1 MAFCRTTIVALIVAV
16 VGLPSPT
23 GAFVERSAASGVR
36 AASACRQP
44 RVFASRM
51 RTAMGLFDGFKDAFG
66 SGSTDAKTALPS
78 DRETPIDRWLGI
90 DVASKNEEVI
100 KQQQAEAA
108 SGDSAADSFVDS
120 MDEGNYVTVSLSKPM
135 GVVFEENEP
144 DTGGVFVAS
153 LAAGGAAAT
162 DGTLVEGDQLVIVGD
177 TLVTGRD
184 FDACLDVIR
193 NSAGDATR
201 LIVFRGGV
209 KNLYGNLGASEEWMQ
224 GFVASKTGAPAPAPA
239 AAAPADEVSA

>member
-66 SGSTDAKTALPS
+66 AERTALPS

-90 DVASKNEEVI
+90 DVASKNEEVRECRRRA
-100 KQQQAEAA
+100 K
-108 SGDSAADSFVDS
+108 
-120 MDEGNYVTVSLSKPM
+120 
-135 GVVFEENEP
+135 
-144 DTGGVFVAS
+144 
-153 LAAGGAAAT
+153 
-162 DGTLVEGDQLVIVGD
+162 
-177 TLVTGRD
+177 R
-184 FDACLDVIR
+184 
-193 NSAGDATR
+193 
-201 LIVFRGGV
+201 
-209 KNLYGNLGASEEWMQ
+209 
-224 GFVASKTGAPAPAPA
+224 
-239 AAAPADEVSA
+239 

>member
-1 MAFCRTTIVALIVAV
+1 M
-16 VGLPSPT
+16 
-23 GAFVERSAASGVR
+23 
-36 AASACRQP
+36 
-44 RVFASRM
+44 
-51 RTAMGLFDGFKDAFG
+51 
-66 SGSTDAKTALPS
+66 
-78 DRETPIDRWLGI
+78 
-90 DVASKNEEVI
+90 I

-201 LIVFRGGV
+201 CASNIATRTVSPQPPSHHATRAPFARLDRRRVGATPHAGAPERRKVAGATNTRCCWTEVARLTRFVTCCHHLARLIVFRGGV

>member
-66 SGSTDAKTALPS
+66 SKGQDSTALPS
-78 DRETPIDRWLGI
+78 SRETPIDRWLGI

-100 KQQQAEAA
+100 KQQQADTA

-144 DTGGVFVAS
+144 ETGGVFVAS

-184 FDACLDVIR
+184 FDGCLDVIR

-201 LIVFRGGV
+201 MIVFRGGV

-239 AAAPADEVSA
+239 AAAPADEGSA